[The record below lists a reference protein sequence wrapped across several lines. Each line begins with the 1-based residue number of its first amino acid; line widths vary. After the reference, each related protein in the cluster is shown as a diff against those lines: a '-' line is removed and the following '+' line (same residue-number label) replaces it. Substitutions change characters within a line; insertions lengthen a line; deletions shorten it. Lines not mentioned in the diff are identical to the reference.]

1 MCVVCDFILIYLLY
15 SFSKHLLIDPFYFVS
30 GIHPP
35 HPHSGDKDK
44 KALSLPLIFFSS
56 KIVNALLNSL
66 RIKP

>member
-30 GIHPP
+30 GTHPP
-35 HPHSGDKDK
+35 HPHSRDKDE
-44 KALSLPLIFFSS
+44 KALSLIFFSS

-66 RIKP
+66 QMKL